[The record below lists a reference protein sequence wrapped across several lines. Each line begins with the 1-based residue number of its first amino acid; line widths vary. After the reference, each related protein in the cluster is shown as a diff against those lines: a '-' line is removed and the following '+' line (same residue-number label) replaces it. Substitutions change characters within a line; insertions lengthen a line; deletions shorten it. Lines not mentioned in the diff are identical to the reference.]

1 MIPPNVAKRSRW
13 GQSGRS
19 DPICRYVSPLNGLTP
34 ASSEQL
40 LRGPHAINLRC
51 AHYVA
56 AFVAL
61 GDTERGER
69 FIRPILAA
77 WDQRAAP
84 PLCDAVIHLAQEAD
98 AAEDVAESDFL
109 LDRSDANLDRLIRLS
124 DRAILRETARR
135 DALVQEQKR
144 RAMAS

>member
-1 MIPPNVAKRSRW
+1 MTPPNVARGPRW
-13 GQSGRS
+13 GQSGRA
-19 DPICRYVSPLNGLTP
+19 DPVAKYVAPRLGMRP
-34 ASSEQL
+34 ASAEQL
-40 LRGPHAINLRC
+40 MKQVNHRC
-51 AHYVA
+51 AAIVA

-77 WDQRAAP
+77 WDQRTAP

-135 DALVQEQKR
+135 DALVSEQTR
-144 RAMAS
+144 RRNA

>member
-1 MIPPNVAKRSRW
+1 MTMPNLSKRPRW
-13 GQSGRS
+13 GQSGRA
-19 DPICRYVSPLNGLTP
+19 DPVAKYVAPRLGMRP
-34 ASSEQL
+34 ASVEQL
-40 LRGPHAINLRC
+40 MKQVNHRC
-51 AHYVA
+51 AAIVS

-77 WDQRAAP
+77 WEHRAAP

-109 LDRSDANLDRLIRLS
+109 LDRSDANLDRLIRFS
-124 DRAILRETARR
+124 DREILRETARR
-135 DALVQEQKR
+135 DALVAEQLR
-144 RAMAS
+144 RRGAR